1 MMSAEEFGMYY
12 FQNLARIHKIIEAL
26 EEGDPEKAL
35 KFARFAYERAKG
47 PSND

>member
-12 FQNLARIHKIIEAL
+12 FQNLARIQKIIDAL
-26 EEGDPEKAL
+26 EAGDHDKAL
-35 KFARFAYERAKG
+35 ERAKWAYERAKG